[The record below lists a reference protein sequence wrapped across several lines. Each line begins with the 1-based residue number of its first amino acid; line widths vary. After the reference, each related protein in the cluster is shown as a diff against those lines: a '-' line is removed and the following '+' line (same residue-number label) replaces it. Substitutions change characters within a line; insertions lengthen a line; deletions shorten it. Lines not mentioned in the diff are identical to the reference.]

1 MRNARLHALGAL
13 VLLLGSVSPAAAQFG
28 VGGRFAMVRSDVN
41 VDDDSQR
48 FTGGHIRAH
57 MSPRTAFELS
67 LDLHSETDLA
77 GTSRVREYPIQAS
90 LLFYPVN
97 TPLAPYVLGGG
108 GWYTTRLE
116 TLDDDED
123 VIDSV
128 QSRDFGW
135 HAGFGAEL
143 KLGRH
148 AGVHVDYRYTFLDF
162 GDDEEEEGEAAQA
175 TSRNSMPLVGGLLPS
190 YKGSMLTMG
199 LTFYF

>member
-1 MRNARLHALGAL
+1 MRITRLRAVGVL
-13 VLLLGSVSPAAAQFG
+13 VLLLGSASPAFAQFG
-28 VGGRFAMVRSDVN
+28 VGGRFAMVRSDVD
-41 VDDDSQR
+41 VDEDSHR

-57 MSPRTAFELS
+57 MSPRTAFEVS
-67 LDLHSETDLA
+67 LDLHSETNPA
-77 GTSRVREYPIQAS
+77 ETSRVREYPIQAS
-90 LLFYPVN
+90 LLLYPVN
-97 TPLAPYVLGGG
+97 TRLAPYVLGGG

-175 TSRNSMPLVGGLLPS
+175 TSRNSLPLVGGLLPS